1 MAEHEDLEILFP
13 VSAVGCEAKDT
24 AHQDVD
30 KGQQHPR
37 ILRIEHRS
45 GTGERAKGMSKD
57 PDARAA
63 FVIARNP
70 EKDSKL
76 PYLIRLPIEGGLAL
90 KAYDTWPRSTR
101 VYCHPFEE
109 GWPPDAEVLE
119 ETPVASCRRRGAVI
133 DLVLDR
139 PRLARSQFVFTE
151 TRGRPAIFWQTQKT
165 ARAANPGARVPRAR
179 AIPEGF
185 QIAIDTR
192 ERYPYR
198 FSGKG
203 VRTERLTL
211 AAGDYAVGSGEGLIA
226 VVERKVMDNFC
237 ASLSDGTLAFQ
248 MQRLS
253 ELQAAAVVVEG
264 RYSALFKLEHVP
276 GAWLADVLARLQVRY
291 PEVQVVFA
299 DSRKFAEEWTYRFLA
314 AALADATGAGAQ

>member
-1 MAEHEDLEILFP
+1 MRYSSRP
-13 VSAVGCEAKDT
+13 G
-24 AHQDVD
+24 
-30 KGQQHPR
+30 
-37 ILRIEHRS
+37 
-45 GTGERAKGMSKD
+45 
-57 PDARAA
+57 
-63 FVIARNP
+63 
-70 EKDSKL
+70 SKL

-90 KAYDTWPRSTR
+90 KAHDTWPRSAR

-179 AIPEGF
+179 PIPEGF

-237 ASLSDGTLAFQ
+237 ASLSDGTLGFQ

-253 ELQAAAVVVEG
+253 ELQTAAVVVER

-299 DSRKFAEEWTYRFLA
+299 DSHKFAEEWTYRFLA
-314 AALADATGAGAQ
+314 AALADATGAGVESLVDR